1 MVWSVDVGSFCLLF
15 VVLPFV
21 VGCLLVGFVPL
32 FDLFHSFYSQ
42 STAFLFR
49 LSKLSVYVF
58 LFYYPMYIVQFKN
71 YNKKMA
77 NSLLNVF
84 LYRTLMVLYLLHLA
98 LI

>member
-1 MVWSVDVGSFCLLF
+1 MLVCFYLLFAVCCLLF
-15 VVLPFV
+15 VFCWLVLFR
-21 VGCLLVGFVPL
+21 LIF
-32 FDLFHSFYSQ
+32 FHSFYFQ